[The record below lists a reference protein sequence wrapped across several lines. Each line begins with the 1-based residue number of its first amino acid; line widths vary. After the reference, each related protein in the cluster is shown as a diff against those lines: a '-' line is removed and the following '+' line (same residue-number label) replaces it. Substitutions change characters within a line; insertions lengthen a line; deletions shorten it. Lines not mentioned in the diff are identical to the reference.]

1 MRLIASLLT
10 AMLLALPAHAET
22 NEVRIAQ
29 QTSTAFL
36 QFNVM
41 KHQRLIEKHAAA
53 LGIPDLKVSFATFN
67 GSDAQNQAL
76 LSGAVD
82 IVSGGQPGLLV
93 LWAKTWGT
101 AQEVRGVSGMARN
114 PSMLNSRNPNVRHI
128 RDLTATDKI
137 AMPGIKMSTQAVLLQ
152 MAAAKEWGDAAYD
165 KLDPLTMAMASA
177 DATAGLLSGGGAF
190 NAAFTVPPFE
200 EMQLKDPAVHTVL
213 DSRDVVGEVTTSV
226 AWTTKKFHDA
236 NPQVYRAIIEA
247 LKEATIFVQ
256 AHKREAVEYYAA
268 DASAKVDVDAI
279 TAIVS
284 SPGISYDITPLGT
297 MKFATFMARVGKWK
311 ATPASWKD
319 LFWPEVWDLDGS

>member
-1 MRLIASLLT
+1 MHRILWL
-10 AMLLALPAHAET
+10 AMLFAVSAHAET
-22 NEVRIAQ
+22 TEVRIAQ

-41 KHQRLIEKHAAA
+41 KHQGLIEKHAAA
-53 LGIPDLKVSFATFN
+53 LGVPGVKVSFAVFN

-101 AQEVRGVSGMARN
+101 AQEVRGLSGMARN
-114 PSMLNSRNPNVRHI
+114 PSMLNSRNPAVRTI
-128 RDLTATDKI
+128 RDLTDADRI

-152 MAAAKEWGDAAYD
+152 MAVAKEWGEAAFD
-165 KLDPLTMAMASA
+165 KLDPLTISMSPA

-213 DSRDVVGEVTTSV
+213 DSRDVVGEITTSV
-226 AWTTKKFHDA
+226 AWTTKKFHDE
-236 NPQVYRAIIEA
+236 NPKIYRSIIDA
-247 LKEATIFVQ
+247 TKEATAFVTD
-256 AHKREAVEYYAA
+256 HRREAVAYYAA
-268 DASAKVDVDAI
+268 DTSAKVDVDAV

-284 SPGISYDITPLGT
+284 GPGIAFDATPTGSL
-297 MKFATFMARVGKWK
+297 KFATFMGRVGKWK
-311 ATPASWKD
+311 AVPASWKD
-319 LFWPEVWDLDGS
+319 LFRPEIWDLNGS

>member
-1 MRLIASLLT
+1 MRPMLWLLG
-10 AMLLALPAHAET
+10 LLFCALPARAEVT
-22 NEVRIAQ
+22 EVRIAQ

-41 KHQRLIEKHAAA
+41 KHQGLIEKHAAA
-53 LGIPDLKVSFATFN
+53 LGVPGVKVTFATFN

-101 AQEVRGVSGMARN
+101 AQEVRGVSGLART
-114 PSMLNSRNPNVRHI
+114 PSLLNSRNPAVHSI
-128 RDLTATDKI
+128 RDLTDADRI

-152 MAAAKEWGDAAYD
+152 MAVSKEWGEAAFD
-165 KLDPLTMAMASA
+165 RLDSLTISMAPA

-200 EMQLKDPAVHTVL
+200 EMQLRNPAVHTVL
-213 DSRDVVGEVTTSV
+213 DSRDLIGEATTAV
-226 AWTTKKFHDA
+226 AWTSKAFHDA
-236 NPQVYRAIIEA
+236 NPKVYKAIIEA
-247 LKEATIFVQ
+247 IEEASIFVA
-256 AHKREAVEYYAA
+256 AHRREAVEYYAA
-268 DASAKVDVDAI
+268 DSSAKVDIDAVTQI
-279 TAIVS
+279 ISA
-284 SPGISYDITPLGT
+284 PGVAYSATPTGS

-311 ATPASWKD
+311 TVPASWKD
-319 LFWPEVWDLDGS
+319 LFWPEIYHLDGS

>member
-1 MRLIASLLT
+1 MRRVLCLLGV
-10 AMLLALPAHAET
+10 LLFMPPARAET
-22 NEVRIAQ
+22 TEVRIAQ

-41 KHQRLIEKHAAA
+41 KHQGLIEKHAAA
-53 LGIPDLKVSFATFN
+53 LGVPNVKVSFATFN

-101 AQEVRGVSGMARN
+101 AQEVRGISGLARV
-114 PSMLNSRNPNVRHI
+114 PSLLNSRNPAVHSI
-128 RDLTATDKI
+128 RDLTAVDRI

-165 KLDPLTMAMASA
+165 KLDALTVSVAPA
-177 DATAGLLSGGGAF
+177 DATAGLLSGGGSF
-190 NAAFTVPPFE
+190 NAAFTVPPFQD
-200 EMQLKDPAVHTVL
+200 MQLRDPAVHTVL
-213 DSRDVVGEVTTSV
+213 DSRDVIGEMSASV
-226 AWTTKKFHDA
+226 AWTNKSFHDA
-236 NPQVYRAIIEA
+236 NPKVYRAIVEA
-247 LKEATIFVQ
+247 VKEASTFVTE
-256 AHKREAVEYYAA
+256 HRREAVEYYAA
-268 DASAKVDVDAI
+268 DTSAKVDVDAV

-284 SPGISYDITPLGT
+284 GPGITYDAAPVAS
-297 MKFATFMARVGKWK
+297 MKWATFMARVGKWK

-319 LFWPEVWDLDGS
+319 LFWPEIHDLNGS